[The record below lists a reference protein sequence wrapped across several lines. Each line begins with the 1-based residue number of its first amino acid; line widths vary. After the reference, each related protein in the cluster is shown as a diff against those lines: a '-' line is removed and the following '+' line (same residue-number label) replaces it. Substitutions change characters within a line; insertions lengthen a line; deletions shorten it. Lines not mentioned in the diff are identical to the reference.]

1 MNMQMDGTFV
11 GSVVLSGMSIV
22 FLALVLLI
30 IFVLILDVVFKAV
43 NGAKKKKAAPAP
55 KEEIKAAPALKAA
68 PAPVVE
74 DGISDEVVAVI
85 AAAVAAMSAETG
97 KTFRLTGIKRS
108 GGTRRGAWGN
118 AGAAE
123 NTRPF

>member
-1 MNMQMDGTFV
+1 MQMDGTYV
-11 GSVVLSGMSIV
+11 GSVVLSGLSIV

-30 IFVLILDVVFKAV
+30 LFVWLMDKVFKAV
-43 NGAKKKKAAPAP
+43 NGAKKKAPAP
-55 KEEIKAAPALKAA
+55 KEELKAAPVAPAPT

-85 AAAVAAMSAETG
+85 AAAVAAMGAESG
-97 KTFRLTGIKRS
+97 KTFKLTGIKRS
-108 GGTRRGAWGN
+108 SGSRRGVWGN

>member
-1 MNMQMDGTFV
+1 MQMDGTFV
-11 GSVVLSGMSIV
+11 GSVVLSGISIV
-22 FLALVLLI
+22 FLALILLI
-30 IFVLILDVVFKAV
+30 LFVWLMDKVFKAV

-55 KEEIKAAPALKAA
+55 KEDIKAVPAPKAAAA
-68 PAPVVE
+68 PAPAVE

-85 AAAVAAMSAETG
+85 AAAVAAMGAESG

>member
-1 MNMQMDGTFV
+1 MQMDGTFV
-11 GSVVLSGMSIV
+11 GSVVLSGISIV

-30 IFVLILDVVFKAV
+30 LFVWLMDKVFKAV
-43 NGAKKKKAAPAP
+43 NGTKKKKEAPAPKEDIKAAPAP
-55 KEEIKAAPALKAA
+55 KAV

-85 AAAVAAMSAETG
+85 AAAVAAMGAESG
-97 KTFRLTGIKRS
+97 KTFRLAGVKRS
-108 GGTRRGAWGN
+108 SGSRRGAWGN

>member
-1 MNMQMDGTFV
+1 MDGTYV
-11 GSVVLSGMSIV
+11 GSVVLSGISIV

-30 IFVLILDVVFKAV
+30 LFVWLMDKVFKAI
-43 NGAKKKKAAPAP
+43 NGTKKKAPAP
-55 KEEIKAAPALKAA
+55 KEEAKAVPAAPKAA

-85 AAAVAAMSAETG
+85 AAAVAAMSAESG
-97 KTFRLTGIKRS
+97 RTFQLTSVKRS
-108 GGTRRGAWGN
+108 TGSRRGAWGN

-123 NTRPF
+123 NTRAF